1 MIHVLWGR
9 DGLVCLS
16 DASAVKAESGSAA
29 FSLNAARHPPRTPGR
44 QVGSPR
50 ELRPQFL
57 EEAGAV
63 GAQVLRDKLAWK
75 LGLLGRRAFR
85 LLFWVQKSLPTR
97 CGNCG

>member
-63 GAQVLRDKLAWK
+63 GA
-75 LGLLGRRAFR
+75 
-85 LLFWVQKSLPTR
+85 
-97 CGNCG
+97 